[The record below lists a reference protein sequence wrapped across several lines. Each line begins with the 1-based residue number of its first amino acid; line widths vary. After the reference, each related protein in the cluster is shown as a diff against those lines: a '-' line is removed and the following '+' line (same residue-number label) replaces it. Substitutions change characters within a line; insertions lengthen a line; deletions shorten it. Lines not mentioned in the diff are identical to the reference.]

1 MRKPKIDRQKL
12 SELARKG
19 TSQAQMATA
28 FGVSQAA
35 VSKALERAREGNHEM
50 PDRSSDFRPEE
61 RGKVIENSIN
71 AAEQLLKI
79 NKNANELLDLV
90 MAWQRGD
97 DVALQILESQ
107 VQMKKMRIGK
117 EIELVKEYKFKDPRE
132 LALKAM
138 GAIKDQ
144 LHLQLEIFKALYDM
158 EAFKEFTEAFLR
170 VMARRDPKARDEMIQ
185 ELQKERLLPLD
196 FA

>member
-1 MRKPKIDRQKL
+1 MRKPKIDRVKL
-12 SELARKG
+12 HEMAKKQA
-19 TSQAQMATA
+19 SQAKMAAA

-35 VSKALERAREGNHEM
+35 ISKALKGLERETTRCLTAPPNSARK
-50 PDRSSDFRPEE
+50 SA
-61 RGKVIENSIN
+61 GKIIENTIN

-97 DVALQILESQ
+97 DVALQIMESQ
-107 VQMKKMRIGK
+107 VQMKKVRVGK
-117 EIELVKEYKFKDPRE
+117 EIELIKEYKFRDPRE

-138 GAIKDQ
+138 EAIKGQ

-158 EAFKEFTEAFLR
+158 EAFKEFTAAFLR

>member
-1 MRKPKIDRQKL
+1 MRKPKIDRLKL
-12 SELARKG
+12 SDLARKG
-19 TSQAQMATA
+19 TSQAQIAAT

-35 VSKALERAREGNHEM
+35 VSKALKELEKETTKCLTAPPNAAQK
-50 PDRSSDFRPEE
+50 SAA
-61 RGKVIENSIN
+61 KVIEKSID

-97 DVALQILESQ
+97 DVALQVLESQ
-107 VQMKKMRIGK
+107 VYLRKIRIGK
-117 EIELVKEYKFKDPRE
+117 EIEHVKEYRFKDPRE

-138 GAIKDQ
+138 EAIKGQ
-144 LHLQLEIFKALYDM
+144 LQLQLEIFRTLYDM

-196 FA
+196 FV

>member
-1 MRKPKIDRQKL
+1 MRKPKIDRVKL
-12 SELARKG
+12 HEMAKKQA
-19 TSQAQMATA
+19 SQAKMAAA

-35 VSKALERAREGNHEM
+35 ISKALKGLERETTRCLTAPPN
-50 PDRSSDFRPEE
+50 SAQKSA
-61 RGKVIENSIN
+61 GKIIENTIN

-107 VQMKKMRIGK
+107 VQMKKVRVGK

-138 GAIKDQ
+138 EAIKGQ

-158 EAFKEFTEAFLR
+158 EAFKEFTAAFLR

>member
-1 MRKPKIDRQKL
+1 MRRPKIDREKL
-12 SELARKG
+12 HELARKG
-19 TSQAQMATA
+19 ASQGQMASA

-35 VSKALERAREGNHEM
+35 ISKALKELERETTRCLTAPPTSARKNAA
-50 PDRSSDFRPEE
+50 R
-61 RGKVIENSIN
+61 VIENSIN

-107 VQMKKMRIGK
+107 VCMRKIRIGK
-117 EIELVKEYKFKDPRE
+117 EIEQVKEYRFKDPRE

-138 GAIKDQ
+138 EAIKGHAASSAAGD
-144 LHLQLEIFKALYDM
+144 LQDP
-158 EAFKEFTEAFLR
+158 LR
-170 VMARRDPKARDEMIQ
+170 HGS
-185 ELQKERLLPLD
+185 LQGIHRSFSPGDGKERSQG
-196 FA
+196 A

>member
-1 MRKPKIDRQKL
+1 LRKPKIDRLKL
-12 SELARKG
+12 CELARKG
-19 TSQAQMATA
+19 TSQTQMAAA

-35 VSKALERAREGNHEM
+35 VSKAIKELEKETTKCLTAS
-50 PDRSSDFRPEE
+50 PTSAQKSAA
-61 RGKVIENSIN
+61 KVIENTIN

-79 NKNANELLDLV
+79 NKDANELLDLV

-97 DVALQILESQ
+97 NVALQVLESQ
-107 VQMKKMRIGK
+107 VQIRKIRIGK
-117 EIELVKEYKFKDPRE
+117 EIETVKEYKFKDPRE

-138 GAIKDQ
+138 EAIKGQ

-185 ELQKERLLPLD
+185 ELQKERLLPFD
-196 FA
+196 FV

>member
-1 MRKPKIDRQKL
+1 MRRPKIDREKL
-12 SELARKG
+12 HELARTG
-19 TSQAQMATA
+19 ASQGQMASA

-35 VSKALERAREGNHEM
+35 VSKALKELERETTRCLTAPPTSAQKSAAR
-50 PDRSSDFRPEE
+50 
-61 RGKVIENSIN
+61 VIENSIN

-97 DVALQILESQ
+97 DVALQVLESQ
-107 VQMKKMRIGK
+107 VYMRKIRIGK
-117 EIELVKEYKFKDPRE
+117 EIEQVKEYRFKDPRE

-138 GAIKDQ
+138 EAIKGQ
-144 LHLQLEIFKALYDM
+144 LHLQLEIFKTLYDM

-185 ELQKERLLPLD
+185 ELQKERLLPVD

>member
-1 MRKPKIDRQKL
+1 MRRPKIDREKL
-12 SELARKG
+12 HELARKG
-19 TSQAQMATA
+19 ASQREIASA

-35 VSKALERAREGNHEM
+35 ISKALKDLERETTRCLTVPPTSARKSAA
-50 PDRSSDFRPEE
+50 R
-61 RGKVIENSIN
+61 VIENSIN

-107 VQMKKMRIGK
+107 VYMRKIRIGK
-117 EIELVKEYKFKDPRE
+117 EIEQVKEYRFKDPRE

-138 GAIKDQ
+138 EAIKGQ
-144 LHLQLEIFKALYDM
+144 LHLQLEIFRTLYDM
-158 EAFKEFTEAFLR
+158 EAVKEFTEAFLR
-170 VMARRDPKARDEMIQ
+170 VMARRDQKARDEMIQ
-185 ELQKERLLPLD
+185 ELQKERLLPID

>member
-1 MRKPKIDRQKL
+1 MSLPARGL
-12 SELARKG
+12 SQG
-19 TSQAQMATA
+19 QMASA

-35 VSKALERAREGNHEM
+35 ISKALKDLERETTKCLTAPPTSAQKSAAR
-50 PDRSSDFRPEE
+50 
-61 RGKVIENSIN
+61 VIENSIN

-107 VQMKKMRIGK
+107 VYMRKIRIGK
-117 EIELVKEYKFKDPRE
+117 EIEQVKEYRFKDPRE

-138 GAIKDQ
+138 EAIKGQ

-185 ELQKERLLPLD
+185 ELQKERLLPID
-196 FA
+196 FT

>member
-1 MRKPKIDRQKL
+1 MRRPKIDREKL
-12 SELARKG
+12 HELARKG
-19 TSQAQMATA
+19 TSQGQMASA

-35 VSKALERAREGNHEM
+35 ISKALKDLERETTKCLTAPPTSAQKSAAR
-50 PDRSSDFRPEE
+50 
-61 RGKVIENSIN
+61 VIENTIN

-79 NKNANELLDLV
+79 NKDANELLDLV

-97 DVALQILESQ
+97 DVALQVLESQ
-107 VQMKKMRIGK
+107 VQIRKIRIGK
-117 EIELVKEYKFKDPRE
+117 EIEMVKEYKFKDPRE

-138 GAIKDQ
+138 EAIKGQ

-170 VMARRDPKARDEMIQ
+170 VMARRDSKARDEMIQ
-185 ELQKERLLPLD
+185 ELQKERLLPID

>member
-1 MRKPKIDRQKL
+1 MRRPKIDREKL
-12 SELARKG
+12 HTLARKG
-19 TSQAQMATA
+19 ASQGQMASA

-35 VSKALERAREGNHEM
+35 ISKALKDLEREITRCLTAPPTSARKSAA
-50 PDRSSDFRPEE
+50 R
-61 RGKVIENSIN
+61 VIENSIN

-107 VQMKKMRIGK
+107 VFMRKIRVGK
-117 EIELVKEYKFKDPRE
+117 EIEQVKEYRFKDPRE

-138 GAIKDQ
+138 EAIKGQ
-144 LHLQLEIFKALYDM
+144 LHLQLEIFKTLYDM

-185 ELQKERLLPLD
+185 ELQKERLLPVD